1 MKLAMIGCGN
11 MGTAYI
17 KSLLKNEVLTRD
29 ELILIDKNDYR
40 TNYLNAENLGG
51 VITNELVED
60 ISMCDIVVVAVK
72 PQFFKEVAVEL
83 SPKLREGQ
91 VIISIMAGVKMET
104 MKGLLKINTV
114 VRAMPNTPCQLGMG
128 VTGYTADES
137 VSKEGLKLVD
147 AVLKSTGRTVYVDD
161 ETLMD
166 AVTALSG
173 SGPAYFFT
181 IVKSMIEAGVEMGLK
196 ESTAALLV
204 KQTMF
209 GSYHLM
215 NHSDKPLG
223 ELIDAVT
230 SKGGTTQ
237 AALTVFDNQELDK
250 TIKKALW
257 AARDRGQELSE
268 G

>member
-17 KSLLKNEVLTRD
+17 KSLLKNEVLTRK
-29 ELILIDKNDYR
+29 ELVLIDKNEYR
-40 TNYLNAENLGG
+40 TNFLNAEKLGD
-51 VITNELVED
+51 VITSDMVDD
-60 ISMCDIVVVAVK
+60 ITTCDVVVLAVK
-72 PQFFKEVAVEL
+72 PQFFKDLAQEL
-83 SPKLREGQ
+83 KPKLKKGQ
-91 VIISIMAGVKMET
+91 VIISIMAGVKMVT
-104 MKGLLKINTV
+104 MQELLGIETV

-128 VTGYTADES
+128 VTGYTADDS
-137 VSKEGLKLVD
+137 VTKEELKMVD

-161 ETLMD
+161 EALMD

-173 SGPAYFFT
+173 SGPAYFFS

-215 NHSDKPLG
+215 NHSDQPLE

-237 AALTVFDNQELDK
+237 AALTVFKDQEIDK